1 MAGNTSA
8 EIDMNDLPTP
18 ISSDA
23 KAVKSFKESK
33 PGLAVTCEKPD
44 SGYMNWEG
52 AFAEVGLE
60 WEPVKN
66 ALYYNVYKKVGDYDY
81 KLVEATFDTNYSEN
95 IFEFTSYRVTAVTFT
110 YDDEMVETDFSN
122 TVHASVSTLSS
133 DETAV
138 KAFKKSKPGLKG
150 GLLEGSNRVELY
162 WKPVKMRCITIF
174 MSRKM
179 EKRNILLTYNC
190 SERNTKIMWENR
202 RNTA

>member
-1 MAGNTSA
+1 M
-8 EIDMNDLPTP
+8 
-18 ISSDA
+18 
-23 KAVKSFKESK
+23 
-33 PGLAVTCEKPD
+33 
-44 SGYMNWEG
+44 G
-52 AFAEVGLE
+52 ACQ
-60 WEPVKN
+60 N

-95 IFEFTSYRVTAVTFT
+95 ICKFTSYRVTAVTFT

-122 TVHASVSTLSS
+122 TVHASASTLSS

-138 KAFKKSKPGLKG
+138 KTFKKSKPRLKG

-179 EKRNILLTYNC
+179 EKRNILLTHHC
-190 SERNTKIMWENR
+190 SGRNTKIMWENR